1 MNKFSTMAFADFR
14 ALLESMAKPYPTK
27 PGFKALVEA
36 IPLQDLQEALGDK
49 HFKAMFKKLLEH
61 ELKKEHER
69 EFRKWLDLDTP
80 LPKPEVAASNDG
92 LLEEPLTEA
101 QLKAAEE
108 EKIRER
114 NLRLEQKDR
123 QAGATFV
130 NSKGEVQ
137 KSHMSE
143 SEKEELLEKSKKE
156 SVEEYKKAI
165 AWIKGAADRR
175 NQPQEL
181 APSATDVANQLNN
194 ILAPTTVS
202 TATKETKQ
210 AITKWMRSTDSNLVL
225 AARRNNPDWAAK
237 MDKILL
243 KTFEA
248 DL

>member
-1 MNKFSTMAFADFR
+1 MSQTPDANLQHAVDAYIQFVQHIGKRYIHSSAN
-14 ALLESMAKPYPTK
+14 LL
-27 PGFKALVEA
+27 
-36 IPLQDLQEALGDK
+36 ALGGVVEPIMESGGVVTVQDYMN
-49 HFKAMFKKLLEH
+49 A
-61 ELKKEHER
+61 
-69 EFRKWLDLDTP
+69 WL
-80 LPKPEVAASNDG
+80 AASNDG

-108 EKIRER
+108 DKIRER

-156 SVEEYKKAI
+156 SAEEYKKAI
-165 AWIKGAADRR
+165 AWIRGEADRR

>member
-1 MNKFSTMAFADFR
+1 MSQTTDATLQHAIDAYIQFKQKMGTRYVHSSANLL
-14 ALLESMAKPYPTK
+14 ALGGVVEPILESGGVVTVQDYMNAW
-27 PGFKALVEA
+27 
-36 IPLQDLQEALGDK
+36 LQ
-49 HFKAMFKKLLEH
+49 
-61 ELKKEHER
+61 
-69 EFRKWLDLDTP
+69 
-80 LPKPEVAASNDG
+80 ASNDG

-108 EKIRER
+108 EKIKER

-156 SVEEYKKAI
+156 SAEEYKKAI
-165 AWIKGAADRR
+165 AWIRGEADRR

-181 APSATDVANQLNN
+181 APSPRDAANELNN
-194 ILAPTTVS
+194 ILSPVTIS
-202 TATKETKQ
+202 SATKETKQ
-210 AITKWMRSTDSNLVL
+210 AITKWMRNTDSKLVL

>member
-1 MNKFSTMAFADFR
+1 MSTQSTDAILQHAVDAYIQFTNKMGKRYIHSSEN
-14 ALLESMAKPYPTK
+14 LL
-27 PGFKALVEA
+27 
-36 IPLQDLQEALGDK
+36 ALGMVVEPIMAGGNTVTVEDYVN
-49 HFKAMFKKLLEH
+49 AWLL
-61 ELKKEHER
+61 
-69 EFRKWLDLDTP
+69 
-80 LPKPEVAASNDG
+80 ASNEG
-92 LLEEPLTEA
+92 RLEEPLTEA

-108 EKIRER
+108 EKTRER

-123 QAGATFV
+123 AAGATFV

-156 SVEEYKKAI
+156 SAEEYKKAI
-165 AWIKGAADRR
+165 AWIRGEAERR

-181 APSATDVANQLNN
+181 APSPRDAAFELNN
-194 ILAPTTVS
+194 ILSPVTIS
-202 TATKETKQ
+202 SATKETKQ
-210 AITKWMRSTDSNLVL
+210 AITKWMRNTDSKLVL
-225 AARRNNPDWAAK
+225 AARRNNPDWAVK

>member
-1 MNKFSTMAFADFR
+1 MSNITEDRVQQATEADRQFVHQMGQR
-14 ALLESMAKPYPTK
+14 YVHSPANILALGTVVEPILESGGMVTM
-27 PGFKALVEA
+27 
-36 IPLQDLQEALGDK
+36 QDFVNAW
-49 HFKAMFKKLLEH
+49 LL
-61 ELKKEHER
+61 
-69 EFRKWLDLDTP
+69 
-80 LPKPEVAASNDG
+80 ASNEG
-92 LLEEPLTEA
+92 RLEEPLTEA

-108 EKIRER
+108 EKTRER

-123 QAGATFV
+123 AAGATFI

-156 SVEEYKKAI
+156 SAEEYKKAI
-165 AWIKGAADRR
+165 AWIRGEAERR

-181 APSATDVANQLNN
+181 APSPRDAAFELNN
-194 ILAPTTVS
+194 ILSPVTIS
-202 TATKETKQ
+202 SATKETKQ
-210 AITKWMRSTDSNLVL
+210 AITKWVRNTDSKLVL

>member
-1 MNKFSTMAFADFR
+1 MSQTTDATLQHAIDAYIQFKQKMGKRYVHSSAN
-14 ALLESMAKPYPTK
+14 LL
-27 PGFKALVEA
+27 
-36 IPLQDLQEALGDK
+36 ALGGVVEPIMESGGIVTVQDYMN
-49 HFKAMFKKLLEH
+49 A
-61 ELKKEHER
+61 
-69 EFRKWLDLDTP
+69 WL
-80 LPKPEVAASNDG
+80 AASNDG
-92 LLEEPLTEA
+92 LLEEPLTQA

-108 EKIRER
+108 EKIKER

-143 SEKEELLEKSKKE
+143 AEKEDLLEKSKKE
-156 SVEEYKKAI
+156 SAEEYKKAI
-165 AWIKGAADRR
+165 AWIRGEAERR

-181 APSATDVANQLNN
+181 APSPRDAAFELNN
-194 ILAPTTVS
+194 ILSPVTIS
-202 TATKETKQ
+202 SATKETKQ
-210 AITKWMRSTDSNLVL
+210 AITKWMRNTDSKLVL